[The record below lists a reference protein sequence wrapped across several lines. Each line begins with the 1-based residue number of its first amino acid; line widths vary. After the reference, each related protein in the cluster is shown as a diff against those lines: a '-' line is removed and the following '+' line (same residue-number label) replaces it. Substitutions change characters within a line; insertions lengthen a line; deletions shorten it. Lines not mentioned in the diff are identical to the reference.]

1 MERERPRTTC
11 CGVPVV
17 WVRCEYWEDEVWEGE
32 RVWCKREFAYFSPSS
47 EPGISDRW

>member
-17 WVRCEYWEDEVWEGE
+17 WARCDYWEDEVWEGE
-32 RVWCKREFAYFSPSS
+32 CVWCQREFAYVDKRG
-47 EPGISDRW
+47 ETAR